1 MTDAQP
7 YGSDVT
13 EVSCCIAGGGPAG
26 LMLGLMLARTGVKV
40 LVLEKHA
47 DFLRDFRGDTVQ
59 TSTLDILDEL
69 GLLDRFL
76 ELPHE
81 RSSALTVLTDAG
93 ETTVA
98 DFSALPGRLKYIAY
112 VPQWEFLSM
121 IAREAERYPT
131 FELRMT
137 AEAFDVV
144 TEGETVR
151 GVRYRDAADRVHEVR
166 AALTVAADGRHS
178 RIRDA
183 AGMQPAAFDAPMD
196 VLWFRLSRRPE
207 DPAKSHAQSIGG
219 RLLALINR
227 GGHWQIGWMIPK
239 ESPTDPRDNGL
250 DGFRGELGRLLPHL
264 ADRVDEIRTWDDVKV
279 LNVRVDRLKRWY
291 RPGLLIIGDAAHAM
305 SPVGAVGV
313 NLAVQDA
320 VATAN
325 ILAGGLRQGQVSTRD
340 LARVQRRRRLAAAVL
355 QRLQLVIQ
363 RRMLAP
369 VLAGGADRAPSG
381 PAKMLQNSARL
392 RRIMARVFTYGIRH
406 EHVGTEYVASAG
418 AHRRDPVVR

>member
-7 YGSDVT
+7 NGLDVT

-26 LMLGLMLARTGVKV
+26 LALGLMLARAGVKV
-40 LVLEKHA
+40 LVLEKHT

-59 TSTLDILDEL
+59 TSTLSVLEEL

-76 ELPHE
+76 ALPHE
-81 RSSALTVLTDAG
+81 KSSALTVVTDAG

-98 DFSALPGRLKYIAY
+98 DFSALPGQLKYIAY
-112 VPQWEFLSM
+112 VPQWELLNM
-121 IAREAERYPT
+121 LAEAAQQYPM
-131 FELRMT
+131 FELRMS
-137 AEAFDVV
+137 AEAFDVC
-144 TEGETVR
+144 TENDAVR
-151 GVRYRDAADRVHEVR
+151 GVRYRDTAGRVHEVR
-166 AALTVAADGRHS
+166 APLTVAADGRHS
-178 RIRDA
+178 QIRDA

-196 VLWFRLSRRPE
+196 VLWFRLSRVPT
-207 DPAKSHAQSIGG
+207 DPTKSHAQSIGG

-227 GGHWQIGWMIPK
+227 GEHWQIGWMIPK
-239 ESPTDPRDNGL
+239 ESPTDPRDNGI
-250 DGFRGELGRLLPHL
+250 DGFCKELATLLPHL
-264 ADRVDEIRTWDDVKV
+264 ADRVEEIRDWDDVKV

-291 RPGLLIIGDAAHAM
+291 RDGFLVIGDAAHAM

-325 ILAGGLRQGQVSTRD
+325 LLADGLRHGRVRTRD
-340 LARVQRRRRLAAAVL
+340 LARVQRRRRPAAAFL

-369 VLAGGADRAPSG
+369 VLAGDTNRAPSG
-381 PAKMLQNSARL
+381 PAKMLQDSARM

-406 EHVGTEYVASAG
+406 EHVKTKQVAGTQPARQA
-418 AHRRDPVVR
+418 VR